1 MANLSSFYDKMI
13 HLVEKG
19 KAVVVYL
26 DFSKT
31 FDTVSH
37 GILWKDKLLM
47 VWTDTGSK
55 INEYSIKMNT
65 AAK

>member
-1 MANLSSFYDKMI
+1 MKNRLCLANLSTFNDKMI

-19 KAVVVYL
+19 KAVAVYL

-31 FDTVSH
+31 FDTVFHS
-37 GILWKDKLLM
+37 ILWKNKLLM

-55 INEYSIKMNT
+55 INVSV
-65 AAK
+65 AK